1 MGDTQKHPVCSPRYR
16 HGHPLVPFGK
26 KRQDLQTDV
35 VSGHTQLFVLYP
47 GSFVLTDNAYD
58 RNADAAE
65 NMYVYLDDSNVFER
79 KKSRKQ

>member
-1 MGDTQKHPVCSPRYR
+1 MGDTQKHPVYRARYR

-35 VSGHTQLFVLYP
+35 VSGHTQLFVLHP

-58 RNADAAE
+58 RDADAAE
-65 NMYVYLDDSNVFER
+65 NMYVYLDDSNVFEGKKFR
-79 KKSRKQ
+79 KH